1 VSNWPSDPAA
11 LLFDLDGTLV
21 DPEPGIV
28 GSVRHALNAMGRE
41 IEPDLDLTWVIGPP
55 LRQSF
60 GALLAG
66 QGDPEVALGLYRER
80 YGTIGLTEAEVY
92 PGIPQALEA
101 LGRPPTRLIVC
112 TSKPRVFAVRVLEH
126 FGLARHFSAVY
137 GAELDGRFDDKA
149 ELIAHLLEAERLS
162 ADRVLMI
169 GDRKYDVVGAARNGV
184 AAIGVLWGHGDEAE
198 LRAAGA
204 GRLCRQPEALAAAC
218 LGPFA
223 ESAQS

>member
-1 VSNWPSDPAA
+1 MSSWPSDFAA

-28 GSVRHALNAMGRE
+28 GSVRYALAGMGRE
-41 IEPDLDLTWVIGPP
+41 IDPNADLTWVIGPP

-60 GALLAG
+60 ATLLEG
-66 QGDPEVALGLYRER
+66 NGDPEAALALYRER
-80 YGTIGLTEAEVY
+80 YGTVGLTEAAVY
-92 PGIPQALEA
+92 PDIPDALAA
-101 LGRPPTRLIVC
+101 LGQPPTRLIVC

-137 GAELDGRFDDKA
+137 GAELDGRFDDKGD
-149 ELIAHLLEAERLS
+149 LIAHLLAAEGLA

-169 GDRKYDVVGAARNGV
+169 GDRKHDVLGAARNGV
-184 AAIGVLWGHGDEAE
+184 AAVGVLWGHGDEAE

-204 GRLCRQPEALAAAC
+204 AGLCRQPRDLAAVC
-218 LGPFA
+218 REPIC
-223 ESAQS
+223 